1 MSKVSVFENLDECRR
16 LWRKYWTTT
25 CLFDLWPLREC
36 FQREYN
42 NRPCFLVAERRGKVC
57 GLLALSWI
65 EERQC
70 FGHFPGEIW
79 QGKTWLEQNKIAASD
94 TEVFRTLLA
103 HIPGETKIRYL
114 TPESMLLDQ
123 KAMSMDEI
131 GYIFFPGEYGYSFQK
146 YMQRFSGRSR
156 KKLGRELGRLRDLG
170 LTIRHDRLA
179 DVDLMFRMNLEA
191 FGEWSY
197 FKDSRFMNAF
207 EALSDWLHKKG
218 LLRVTTILLGGKA
231 AAVDVGALWGSSYTV
246 LAGGTHP
253 EFPGV
258 AKLINFHH
266 LEWAC
271 CQRLAEVDFLCGNFG
286 WKERFHLT
294 PRPLYQMHIPPKS
307 ETPVGLYAEKRI
319 ACA

>member
-1 MSKVSVFENLDECRR
+1 M
-16 LWRKYWTTT
+16 
-25 CLFDLWPLREC
+25 
-36 FQREYN
+36 
-42 NRPCFLVAERRGKVC
+42 C

-65 EERQC
+65 EEKQC
-70 FGHFPGEIW
+70 FVHFPGEIW
-79 QGKTWLEQNKIAASD
+79 QGKTWLEQNKIAARGTD
-94 TEVFRTLLA
+94 VFEALLA

-114 TPESMLLDQ
+114 TPETLLLDR
-123 KAMSMDEI
+123 KAMSLDEI
-131 GYIFFPGEYGYSFQK
+131 GYIFYPRRVRIFLPEIHATVFGKIPQEA
-146 YMQRFSGRSR
+146 
-156 KKLGRELGRLRDLG
+156 GRELGRLKDLG
-170 LTIRHDRLA
+170 LTIRYDRLA

-207 EALSDWLHKKG
+207 EALSAWLHKKG
-218 LLRVTTILLGGKA
+218 MLRVTTLLLGGKV
-231 AAVDVGALWGSSYTV
+231 AAVDIGALWGSSYTV

-294 PRPLYQMHIPPKS
+294 PRPLIRCISPRKEKLSGTLMPKRELPVPDIPRVLV
-307 ETPVGLYAEKRI
+307 VGTTTDYIDWIRCQCPERALF
-319 ACA
+319 